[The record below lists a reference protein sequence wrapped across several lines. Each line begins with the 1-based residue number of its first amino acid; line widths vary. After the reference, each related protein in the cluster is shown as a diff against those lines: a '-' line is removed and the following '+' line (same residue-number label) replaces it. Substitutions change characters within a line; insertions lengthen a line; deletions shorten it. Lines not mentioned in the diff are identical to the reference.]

1 MSFRLQEKP
10 AGDHVD
16 FTVLRSNISNIIM
29 CLHNYFPCTPKQ
41 LVRICILA
49 HSFKIRNKKLQIFV
63 HAQTISSNNTLRS
76 AVLQNRSSTK
86 SVYPVKVI
94 CTVCVYKGWALSC
107 LLFKYLPP
115 PTVKMCQRL
124 EERTRR
130 RREINE
136 YMLGLHPQD
145 LPEGLSVWKAER
157 RTATETQI

>member
-1 MSFRLQEKP
+1 
-10 AGDHVD
+10 
-16 FTVLRSNISNIIM
+16 M
-29 CLHNYFPCTPKQ
+29 CLHNYFPCAPKQ

-49 HSFKIRNKKLQIFV
+49 HSLKSETKNCKYLSTHRRFL
-63 HAQTISSNNTLRS
+63 SNNTRRC

-115 PTVKMCQRL
+115 PTVKMRVKDWRRR
-124 EERTRR
+124 ERR

-157 RTATETQI
+157 RTATETQIWRQRKRDREKKEGEEIGDWR